1 MSYQYTDVKIPHRKT
16 RGGKSSRSVFDADR
30 TGRWKIVT
38 QEELF
43 TGSRHDAHA
52 PLDGSGQPESDQFTA
67 LVRMMRAYQV
77 TEEGR
82 RSAFLRQAR
91 WMESYEEEG
100 RIPETEF
107 YHQYAGYQEMDV
119 WELHGYFAWRTGF
132 RRDESV
138 PYCYE
143 YMRLHA
149 AELVNLIGVSNRQ
162 EAFERLL
169 LLQALPFR
177 KTGGTQAGNLGLLS
191 GGLYGNAAFGRRMT
205 GIPEVNQKK
214 LSGILAGFVVLW
226 EAERQNGFMEQ
237 QDMATGEARNQSMCS
252 LEEVVMEDLLQAYC
266 IQNPESEEANIA
278 LLHYEETNDAALW
291 RMIRLLAAGRML
303 HSEFLKEADEDAWRV
318 MARVFRSVCLKQ
330 QKTGAPVLAERLL
343 GARRSLPRDL
353 FPMIP
358 YETRAADG
366 CIVEISPATSY
377 RYQEGRW
384 FRSDYSSLRDESALR
399 DLNELV
405 RECERVLRKKL
416 HYRNQLQDRMKNPV
430 LAKLIA
436 DETDRWLK
444 EKALRNRPVV
454 QVDLSRLGAI
464 RDQAAV
470 TRERLLEGTEEGAE
484 ADALYAMMNDP
495 AAGDAP
501 EQTAAADRAGE
512 AVITGE
518 TPSAAESAN
527 TGITAGTS
535 GAGEAAQAAES
546 TGLFSHLEA
555 TFLQQLIAGGNG
567 REFFREH
574 KLLPSA
580 FVDAVNE
587 KAFDEIG
594 DSIVEEDGAGWQLVE
609 DYIEEVSQMLG

>member
-43 TGSRHDAHA
+43 TGSRHDMHA
-52 PLDGSGQPESDQFTA
+52 PLDGSGQPESDQFTE

-169 LLQALPFR
+169 MLQALPFR
-177 KTGGTQAGNLGLLS
+177 KTCGTQAGTLGLQS

-214 LSGILAGFVVLW
+214 LGGILAGFVVLW

-237 QDMATGEARNQSMCS
+237 QDMVAGEARDQRIRPMEEHS
-252 LEEVVMEDLLQAYC
+252 LEDLLQAYC

-377 RYQEGRW
+377 RYQEGCW
-384 FRSDYSSLRDESALR
+384 CRSDYSSLRDESALR

-454 QVDLSRLGAI
+454 QVDLGRLGAI

-501 EQTAAADRAGE
+501 EQTAAADRTGE

-518 TPSAAESAN
+518 TPSAAEAAN

-546 TGLFSHLEA
+546 TGLFSPLEA

-580 FVDAVNE
+580 FVDEVNE

>member
-1 MSYQYTDVKIPHRKT
+1 MHVPPDS
-16 RGGKSSRSVFDADR
+16 
-30 TGRWKIVT
+30 
-38 QEELF
+38 
-43 TGSRHDAHA
+43 
-52 PLDGSGQPESDQFTA
+52 SGQPESDQFMA

-119 WELHGYFAWRTGF
+119 WELHGYFAWRTRF
-132 RRDESV
+132 RRGESV

-149 AELVNLIGVSNRQ
+149 AELVSLIGVESRQ

-177 KTGGTQAGNLGLLS
+177 KTSGTQAGTAGLLS
-191 GGLYGNAAFGRRMT
+191 GGLYGNTGSYRRIS

-214 LSGILAGFVVLW
+214 LRGILAGFLILW
-226 EAERQNGFMEQ
+226 EAERQSGFMDRQ
-237 QDMATGEARNQSMCS
+237 QDQSAGEAEHPGT
-252 LEEVVMEDLLQAYC
+252 LPVEELLQAYC
-266 IQNPESEEANIA
+266 IPNPESEEANIA
-278 LLHYEETNDAALW
+278 LLHYEESNDAALW
-291 RMIRLLAAGRML
+291 RMIRILAAGRML
-303 HSEFLKEADEDAWRV
+303 NSEFLKEADEDAWRV
-318 MARVFRSVCLKQ
+318 MARVFRSVCLRQ
-330 QKTGAPVLAERLL
+330 QKAGTPVLAERLL
-343 GARRSLPRDL
+343 GTRRLLQRDL
-353 FPMIP
+353 IPMVP
-358 YETRAADG
+358 YETQVADG
-366 CIVEISPATSY
+366 CIIEVSPATTY
-377 RYQEGRW
+377 RYQDGRW
-384 FRSDYSSLRDESALR
+384 YRSDYSSLRDESALR

-444 EKALRNRPVV
+444 EKALRNRPEVR
-454 QVDLSRLGAI
+454 VDLSRLGAI
-464 RDQAAV
+464 RDQAAM

-501 EQTAAADRAGE
+501 EQTAAVQMPGFAEEADKTSE
-512 AVITGE
+512 
-518 TPSAAESAN
+518 
-527 TGITAGTS
+527 TAGAAGAGAAASTLTAASAEDSASTLTAIETS
-535 GAGEAAQAAES
+535 GAEEAA
-546 TGLFSHLEA
+546 GLFSPLEA
-555 TFLQQLIAGGNG
+555 AFLQQLLAGGNG

-574 KLLPSA
+574 RLLPSA

-609 DYIEEVSQMLG
+609 DYIEDVSQMLG

>member
-119 WELHGYFAWRTGF
+119 WELHGYFAWRTSF

-177 KTGGTQAGNLGLLS
+177 KTSGTQAGTLGLLS

-237 QDMATGEARNQSMCS
+237 QDMPAGEARNQSMRS

-291 RMIRLLAAGRML
+291 RMIRFLAAGRML

-384 FRSDYSSLRDESALR
+384 YRSDYSSLRDESALR

-518 TPSAAESAN
+518 TPSAAEAVN

-546 TGLFSHLEA
+546 TGLFSPLEA

>member
-1 MSYQYTDVKIPHRKT
+1 MSYRYTDIKIPHRKT

-52 PLDGSGQPESDQFTA
+52 PLDVSGQPESDQFTE
-67 LVRMMRAYQV
+67 LIRMMRAYQV

-119 WELHGYFAWRTGF
+119 WELHGYFAWRTSF

-177 KTGGTQAGNLGLLS
+177 KTSGTQAGTLGLQS
-191 GGLYGNAAFGRRMT
+191 GGLYGNIAFGRRMT

-226 EAERQNGFMEQ
+226 EAERQNGFMDRQ
-237 QDMATGEARNQSMCS
+237 QGKPAGEARNQSARS

-291 RMIRLLAAGRML
+291 RMIRFLAAGRML
-303 HSEFLKEADEDAWRV
+303 HSEFLKEANEDAWRV

-358 YETRAADG
+358 CETRAADG

-377 RYQEGRW
+377 RYQEGCW
-384 FRSDYSSLRDESALR
+384 YRSDYSSLRDESALR

-416 HYRNQLQDRMKNPV
+416 RYRNQLQDRMKNPV

-518 TPSAAESAN
+518 APSAAEAVN

-535 GAGEAAQAAES
+535 GAGDEAAAES
-546 TGLFSHLEA
+546 TGLFSPLEA

-609 DYIEEVSQMLG
+609 DYIEEVSQMLV

>member
-1 MSYQYTDVKIPHRKT
+1 M
-16 RGGKSSRSVFDADR
+16 
-30 TGRWKIVT
+30 
-38 QEELF
+38 
-43 TGSRHDAHA
+43 
-52 PLDGSGQPESDQFTA
+52 
-67 LVRMMRAYQV
+67 
-77 TEEGR
+77 
-82 RSAFLRQAR
+82 
-91 WMESYEEEG
+91 
-100 RIPETEF
+100 
-107 YHQYAGYQEMDV
+107 
-119 WELHGYFAWRTGF
+119 
-132 RRDESV
+132 
-138 PYCYE
+138 
-143 YMRLHA
+143 
-149 AELVNLIGVSNRQ
+149 
-162 EAFERLL
+162 
-169 LLQALPFR
+169 
-177 KTGGTQAGNLGLLS
+177 GLLS

-237 QDMATGEARNQSMCS
+237 QDMVAGEAREQRIRPMEEHS
-252 LEEVVMEDLLQAYC
+252 LEDLLQAYC

-291 RMIRLLAAGRML
+291 RMIRFLAAGRML
-303 HSEFLKEADEDAWRV
+303 NSEFLKEADEDAWRV

-358 YETRAADG
+358 CETRAADG

-377 RYQEGRW
+377 RYQEGCW
-384 FRSDYSSLRDESALR
+384 YRSDYSSLRDESALR

-470 TRERLLEGTEEGAE
+470 TRERLLEGTEESAE

-501 EQTAAADRAGE
+501 EQTAAADSAGQLPGSAGKERETAGTPSAGEAAITGE

-518 TPSAAESAN
+518 TPSAAEAVN

-546 TGLFSHLEA
+546 TSLFSPLEA